1 MNKNKP
7 NLELIKFR
15 KSLGL
20 SQVAFAEALGCP
32 QPLITMV
39 EKGNRTAPQSLKD
52 ALLAVYNYTYI
63 KPIKEVEKVIPSTI
77 VPIPFHDI
85 GAAAGAGTW
94 LADEPEQNVI
104 YFDKRFLKQ
113 VLKSENFAPLHI
125 IYAKGDSM
133 DSGWNQPDDIKD
145 GDLLMVDTS
154 QTTGNNQ
161 IFVIMVNNS
170 ELRVKKLFKRGEAL
184 YISSN
189 NSKYKEEVY
198 YPDNTDFE
206 VKVIGRVVWN
216 GSKEN
221 I

>member
-63 KPIKEVEKVIPSTI
+63 EPIKEVEKVIPSTI

-85 GAAAGAGTW
+85 GAAAGAGT
-94 LADEPEQNVI
+94 
-104 YFDKRFLKQ
+104 
-113 VLKSENFAPLHI
+113 
-125 IYAKGDSM
+125 
-133 DSGWNQPDDIKD
+133 
-145 GDLLMVDTS
+145 LLY
-154 QTTGNNQ
+154 G
-161 IFVIMVNNS
+161 
-170 ELRVKKLFKRGEAL
+170 
-184 YISSN
+184 
-189 NSKYKEEVY
+189 
-198 YPDNTDFE
+198 
-206 VKVIGRVVWN
+206 
-216 GSKEN
+216 
-221 I
+221 

>member
-1 MNKNKP
+1 MEIKEKFKEIRKN
-7 NLELIKFR
+7 N
-15 KSLGL
+15 GL
-20 SQVAFAEALGCP
+20 SQIEFAQILGVSTGLVGSIETGSRSVSKAIC
-32 QPLITMV
+32 M
-39 EKGNRTAPQSLKD
+39 K
-52 ALLAVYNYTYI
+52 
-63 KPIKEVEKVIPSTI
+63 IKELYDIDLLEKDSSCIQSENI
-77 VPIPFHDI
+77 IAIPFHQI

-94 LADEPEQNVI
+94 LSDEPINDVM
-104 YFDKRFLKQ
+104 YFDKRFLSNIIKC
-113 VLKSENFAPLHI
+113 ENYKHLHI
-125 IYAKGDSM
+125 IYASGDSM

-145 GDLLMVDTS
+145 GDLLIVDTS

-206 VKVIGRVVWN
+206 VKVIGKVIWN

-221 I
+221 V